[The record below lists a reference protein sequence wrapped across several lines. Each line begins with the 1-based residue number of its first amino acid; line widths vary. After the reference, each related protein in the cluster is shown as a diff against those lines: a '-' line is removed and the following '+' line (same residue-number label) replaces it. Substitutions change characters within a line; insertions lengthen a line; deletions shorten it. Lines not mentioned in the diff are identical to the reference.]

1 MPKPTP
7 RDRTNFPKPK
17 GKFAFLTQAYINE
30 HYIQITPFQSLQLR
44 GLLPKGIY
52 YHQITKGGLVQFNW
66 TLLQSYLLEGSTS
79 TPEHQKLLSEYM
91 ETLPQSA

>member
-1 MPKPTP
+1 MSKPAP
-7 RDRTNFPKPK
+7 RDRTNFSQPK
-17 GKFAFLTQAYINE
+17 GKFTFLTEAYIKE
-30 HYIQITPFQSLQLR
+30 HYIQLTPFQSLQLR

-52 YHQITKGGLVQFNW
+52 WMQITKGGLVQWSW
-66 TLLQSYLLEGSTS
+66 TLLQSYLLEESTS